1 MNDFIYYAPTKVIF
15 GKDSD
20 SKVGKTLKDYGASK
34 VMVFYGGG
42 SVKKS
47 GLFDKVTKTLT
58 DEGISFIEV
67 GGVEPNPKVELV
79 RSSIELAKKENVDF
93 ILAIGGGSVIDTAK
107 STAISAASG
116 TDPWDVVMGTATPTK
131 RIPFA
136 VVLTIAAA
144 GSEMSNSHVVS
155 NPELKLKKGLS
166 SDLNRPVFA
175 FMNPENTY
183 SVSKYQTG
191 CGIVDTMMHTFE
203 RYYTEDIDTDLTDH
217 LAEALIL
224 SVKNAGAAA
233 IKEPDNY
240 AARADLMW
248 ASSLSHNGLTGC
260 GKVIPTFTV
269 HQLSHGVSGVFDN
282 VAHGA
287 ALSVLYPAWAKYV
300 YKHNLNRFCQMATR
314 VWGVS
319 MNYNHPEITALEGI
333 EAMKAYFKSL
343 GMPVTMQEIGIEPKD
358 YEEVANS
365 VTYDRTRKIW
375 SYVTLDNAEII
386 EIFKLAEE

>member
-1 MNDFIYYAPTKVIF
+1 MNDFTYYAPTKVIF

-20 SKVGKTLKDYGASK
+20 NQVGKMLKEYGAKK
-34 VMVFYGGG
+34 VLVFYGGG
-42 SVKKS
+42 SVKRS
-47 GLFDKVTKTLT
+47 GLFDKVTSTLT
-58 DEGISFIEV
+58 AEGISFIEV
-67 GGVEPNPKVELV
+67 GGVEPNPKVDFVRENIKLV
-79 RSSIELAKKENVDF
+79 EKENIDF
-93 ILAIGGGSVIDTAK
+93 ILAIGGGSAIDTAK
-107 STAISAASG
+107 SVAISYASG
-116 TDPWDVVMGTATPTK
+116 TDPWDVVMGKVVPTK
-131 RIPFA
+131 RLPFA

-144 GSEMSNSHVVS
+144 GSEMSNSHVIS
-155 NPELKLKKGLS
+155 DPKLQLKKGLS

-175 FMNPENTY
+175 FLNPENTF

-203 RYYTEDIDTDLTDH
+203 RYYTEDVDTDLTDH

-224 SVKNAGAAA
+224 SVKDAGAIA

-260 GKVIPTFTV
+260 GKNIPTFTV

-300 YKHNLNRFCQMATR
+300 YKYNLNRFCQMATR

-319 MNYNHPEITALEGI
+319 MNYNHPEITALEGV

-343 GMPVTMQEIGIEPKD
+343 GMPVTMAELGITPDD
-358 YEEVANS
+358 YDKIADS
-365 VTYDRTRKIW
+365 VTFGGTRKIW
-375 SYVTLDNAEII
+375 SYVTLDKKEII
-386 EIFKLAEE
+386 DIFKLAE